1 MNFQPFNLDTASAK
15 KADSEGSRISQ
26 TGKYV
31 GKIIRFEFV
40 HSKKGTQGVEIFF
53 EDDDN
58 NEANMT
64 LWTFSADGTP
74 IFGRDKV
81 NALMACTMTKTL
93 TPTEAQ
99 VEKYDYDLKAKIV
112 QPVTMAPE
120 LVNKRVG
127 FLIQMEEYINDA
139 GEVKSK
145 PTLVSS
151 FQADTGLMAKEILD
165 RKTSP
170 EQLEK
175 AYARLMKNGDKKVK
189 QEQQSNGG
197 GYGNNQS
204 APSGAGGATSDLDDD
219 LPFDCLDH
227 RLV

>member
-1 MNFQPFNLDTASAK
+1 MNFQSFNLDTASAK

-40 HSKKGTQGVEIFF
+40 QSKKGTQGVEIFF
-53 EDDDN
+53 EDDDK

-81 NALMACTMTKTL
+81 NALMACTLTKTL

-189 QEQQSNGG
+189 QEQQSYGG
-197 GYGNNQS
+197 GYGDNQS

-219 LPFDCLDH
+219 LPFACLDH